1 MFKYVIWAIVIYC
14 LIRFIFNFVIPVMRA
29 ARQMKNQVKD
39 FQDRMGSQQF
49 QGNVT
54 EEQSTQPQR
63 HHSPKPKSGDYIDF
77 EEVK

>member
-14 LIRFIFNFVIPVMRA
+14 LIRFIFNFVIPVIRA

-39 FQDRMGSQQF
+39 FQDKMGSQQF
-49 QGNVT
+49 QGNVQD
-54 EEQSTQPQR
+54 EQPTQSPR
-63 HHSPKPKSGDYIDF
+63 HHSPKPKSEDYIDF